1 MLRKIIFLFLVLL
14 FAGFAAYKNWQSQAP
29 VETAGSKFVKV
40 AKNSKDEF
48 NIVIIG
54 DTGTGNNN
62 QFSVAKAIDRYC
74 ENNDLDFIV
83 MLGDNFYQAGVRSIT
98 DKQWQTKWQDVYL
111 TDCLK
116 SKKFYPILGNHDY
129 KFTPGVQI
137 EYSKLDNSWTMPAR
151 FYKIELEDTAD
162 IIAMDTNVN
171 DICLVK
177 NKDECSLSF
186 YFEQSKKSRQPW
198 KIVLGHHPATL
209 AKAKHGA
216 GFQGFG

>member
-116 SKKFYPILGNHDY
+116 SKSSIQFWVITTTNLRLEFKLNILNLITVGPCPHVSI
-129 KFTPGVQI
+129 K
-137 EYSKLDNSWTMPAR
+137 
-151 FYKIELEDTAD
+151 
-162 IIAMDTNVN
+162 
-171 DICLVK
+171 
-177 NKDECSLSF
+177 
-186 YFEQSKKSRQPW
+186 
-198 KIVLGHHPATL
+198 
-209 AKAKHGA
+209 
-216 GFQGFG
+216 